1 MARRSLDPTLA
12 ARGWV
17 QCSRM
22 FNKATWAFSSLGS
35 FLLHCLYAHTSHRVQ
50 HYHNGDKLRGLNSW
64 GVPAIS
70 RIKHGVNTVM
80 ADTAAIVWNNV
91 VCSVTSVKLL
101 VAMQVSLETLGRYTV
116 RYESQTHD
124 RSPGVLGV
132 LVKFILRPT
141 TIVNRQARVCGSWV
155 HDWLYYPKRIT
166 VCV

>member
-1 MARRSLDPTLA
+1 
-12 ARGWV
+12 
-17 QCSRM
+17 
-22 FNKATWAFSSLGS
+22 
-35 FLLHCLYAHTSHRVQ
+35 
-50 HYHNGDKLRGLNSW
+50 
-64 GVPAIS
+64 
-70 RIKHGVNTVM
+70 M

-141 TIVNRQARVCGSWV
+141 TIVNRQARVCGFMS
-155 HDWLYYPKRIT
+155 T
-166 VCV
+166 